1 MTSLLRANPGKPG
14 AQSRGPTVKSLEFS
28 YLMTSERL
36 NKISQVIAVVLAV
49 MIFLRI
55 TTLVLIPLIQNQW
68 WDLVFSFSLIILCIL
83 VASWQLF
90 KQVRAQTSLK
100 FLFMILAFL
109 VVLLTIVAIS
119 LKRAVG

>member
-1 MTSLLRANPGKPG
+1 M
-14 AQSRGPTVKSLEFS
+14 
-28 YLMTSERL
+28 LMTSERL

-68 WDLVFSFSLIILCIL
+68 WDLVLSFSLIILCIL